1 MIDGVYIYRKG
12 GEVIGSPLPAFDDLF
27 LQIESDNT
35 AAGLYFIV
43 DFVNIDS
50 NKKVTIKLYPKIG
63 YNEVETYI
71 SQILR
76 NLFDKNFYFFNLNIK
91 VKEYDESGYVNNLI
105 MSFIVIPSIYNSYI
119 PPIKDYFFYYYQ
131 STADY
136 DILSKIGIF
145 VYKCETGDEL
155 DDSININHN
164 LNKICIRDEGGV
176 FHRIMTITHK
186 QVCEPLLK
194 LKYLNLHTGYYDKFS
209 GWYIKQDTV
218 NVEKQ
223 IYNKQV
229 LGDMGTRQA
238 LPELTDE
245 FNLISYDL
253 PIDQANYIAKSII
266 MSPKTYL
273 IDTNNNEVECV
284 VMNKNYT
291 DALNVVNVF
300 ANINLNIKL

>member
-1 MIDGVYIYRKG
+1 MIQGVYVYRKG

-27 LQIESDNT
+27 LQIDSDNT

-63 YNEVETYI
+63 QNIVETYI

-76 NLFDKNFYFFNLNIK
+76 NLLNSDFDGYTLNLEA
-91 VKEYDESGYVNNLI
+91 KEYDETGYVSDFF
-105 MSFIVIPSIYNSYI
+105 MEFIVIPSIYNSYI
-119 PPIKDYFFYYYQ
+119 PPIKDYFFYYYDG
-131 STADY
+131 ADY
-136 DILSKIGIF
+136 DKFSKIKLQ
-145 VYKCETGDEL
+145 VWYN
-155 DDSININHN
+155 DSFLSMSDIINITTS
-164 LNKICIRDEGGV
+164 LNNIYKRKPDLSFEK
-176 FHRIMTITHK
+176 IMTITHK
-186 QVCEPLLK
+186 QVCEPLYK
-194 LKYLNLHTGYYDKFS
+194 IRYLNLHTGYYDEFS

-223 IYNKQV
+223 IYNRQK

-245 FNLISYDL
+245 FILISYDL

-266 MSPKTYL
+266 TSPKTFL
-273 IDTNNNEVECV
+273 IDPNNNEVECV

-291 DALNVVNVF
+291 NALSVVNVF
-300 ANINLNIKL
+300 ANINLNVKL

>member
-1 MIDGVYIYRKG
+1 MIQGVYVYRKG
-12 GEVIGSPLPAFDDLF
+12 GEVIGTPLPAFDDLF

-43 DFVNIDS
+43 DFLNEDS
-50 NKKVTIKLYPKIG
+50 SKKVTIKLYPKIG

-91 VKEYDESGYVNNLI
+91 VKEYDENGYVSDFF
-105 MSFIVIPSIYNSYI
+105 MQFVVIPSIYNSFL
-119 PPIKDYFFYYYQ
+119 PPLKNYYFYYYNG
-131 STADY
+131 ADY
-136 DILSKIGIF
+136 DILTK
-145 VYKCETGDEL
+145 TGLKLYNYYTQDEL
-155 DDSININHN
+155 DDSVTIDTN
-164 LNKICIRDEGGV
+164 LKKIEKYNGEVI
-176 FHRIMTITHK
+176 TLTHK

-194 LKYLNLHTGYYDKFS
+194 LKYLNLHTGYYDTFG

-218 NVEKQ
+218 NIEKQ
-223 IYNKQV
+223 IYNRQK

-245 FNLISYDL
+245 FTLISYDL
-253 PIDQANYIAKSII
+253 PVDQANYIAKNII

-273 IDTNNNEVECV
+273 IDTNENEVECV
-284 VMNKNYT
+284 VMNKTHT
-291 DALNVVNVF
+291 DALSVVNVF

>member
-1 MIDGVYIYRKG
+1 MIQGVYIYRKG

-27 LQIESDNT
+27 LQIDSDNT
-35 AAGLYFIV
+35 SAGLYFV
-43 DFVNIDS
+43 VEFLNIDN
-50 NKKVTIKLYPKIG
+50 NKKVSIKLYPKIG

-71 SQILR
+71 SQIL
-76 NLFDKNFYFFNLNIK
+76 KNFFNEYFVSYTLLTTA
-91 VKEYDESGYVNNLI
+91 KEYDESGYVGSASVQLT
-105 MSFIVIPSIYNSYI
+105 VIPSIYNSFL
-119 PPIKDYFFYYYQ
+119 PPLKNYYFYYYNG
-131 STADY
+131 ADY
-136 DILSKIGIF
+136 DILSSRGITLYDDDFNELSDEISITTTLNNIYKETLDPPFKKII
-145 VYKCETGDEL
+145 
-155 DDSININHN
+155 
-164 LNKICIRDEGGV
+164 
-176 FHRIMTITHK
+176 TITHK

-194 LKYLNLHTGYYDKFS
+194 LKYLNLHTGYYDEFG

-245 FNLISYDL
+245 FILISYDL

-291 DALNVVNVF
+291 DALSVVNVF
-300 ANINLNIKL
+300 ANINLNVKL

>member
-1 MIDGVYIYRKG
+1 MIQGVYVYRKG

-27 LQIESDNT
+27 LQIDSDNT
-35 AAGLYFIV
+35 SAGLYFVV
-43 DFVNIDS
+43 DFVNEYS
-50 NKKVTIKLYPKIG
+50 GKKVTIKLYPKIG
-63 YNEVETYI
+63 QNTVETYI

-76 NLFDKNFYFFNLNIK
+76 NLFNADFDYFTLNIT
-91 VKEYDESGYVNNLI
+91 VKEYDETGYVRDFF
-105 MSFIVIPSIYNSYI
+105 MQFTAIPSFYNSYI
-119 PPIKDYFFYYYQ
+119 PPIKNYFFYYYDG
-131 STADY
+131 ADY
-136 DILSKIGIF
+136 DILTK
-145 VYKCETGDEL
+145 TGLKWYYYFTQDEL
-155 DDSININHN
+155 DDSVTINTN
-164 LNKICIRDEGGV
+164 LTKIKKYNSEVIT
-176 FHRIMTITHK
+176 FTHK

-194 LKYLNLHTGYYDKFS
+194 LKYLNLHTGYYDTFG

-223 IYNKQV
+223 IYNRQK

-245 FNLISYDL
+245 FILISYDL

-273 IDTNNNEVECV
+273 IDTNGNEMECV

-300 ANINLNIKL
+300 ANINLNVKL

>member
-1 MIDGVYIYRKG
+1 MIQEVNFCRKD

-35 AAGLYFIV
+35 AAGLYFVV
-43 DFVNIDS
+43 DFVYEQS
-50 NKKVTIKLYPKIG
+50 GKKVTIKLYPKIG
-63 YNEVETYI
+63 YTAVETYI
-71 SQILR
+71 SQILK
-76 NLFDKNFYFFNLNIK
+76 NLFNKDFDSFTLNII
-91 VKEYDESGYVNNLI
+91 VKEYDESEYIGSLVKD
-105 MSFIVIPSIYNSYI
+105 FTVIPSFYDRFL
-119 PPIKDYFFYYYQ
+119 PLIKDYFFYYYD
-131 STADY
+131 SADY
-136 DILSKIGIF
+136 DSFSKKNILTWYNDNF
-145 VYKCETGDEL
+145 VSMSDI
-155 DDSININHN
+155 INITTS
-164 LNKICIRDEGGV
+164 LNNIYKRKLDLSFEK
-176 FHRIMTITHK
+176 IMTITHK

-194 LKYLNLHTGYYDKFS
+194 LKYLNLHTGYYDEFG

-223 IYNKQV
+223 IYNRQK

-245 FNLISYDL
+245 FILISYDL

-266 MSPKTYL
+266 MSPKTFL
-273 IDTNNNEVECV
+273 IDTNGNEVECV

-291 DALNVVNVF
+291 DALSVVNVF

>member
-1 MIDGVYIYRKG
+1 MIQGVYFCRKD

-35 AAGLYFIV
+35 AAGLYFVV
-43 DFVNIDS
+43 DFLNVDS

-63 YNEVETYI
+63 YTAVETYI

-76 NLFDKNFYFFNLNIK
+76 NLFDKNFYFFNLNINA
-91 VKEYDESGYVNNLI
+91 KEYDENGYVSDFF
-105 MSFIVIPSIYNSYI
+105 MQFVVIPSIYNSFL
-119 PPIKDYFFYYYQ
+119 PPLKNYYFYYYNG
-131 STADY
+131 ADY
-136 DILSKIGIF
+136 DILTK
-145 VYKCETGDEL
+145 TGLKWYNYYTQDEL
-155 DDSININHN
+155 DDSVTIDTNLTKIKKYNGDTIN
-164 LNKICIRDEGGV
+164 
-176 FHRIMTITHK
+176 FTHK

-194 LKYLNLHTGYYDKFS
+194 LKYLNLHTGYYDEFG

-223 IYNKQV
+223 IYNRQK

-245 FNLISYDL
+245 FILISYDL

-266 MSPKTYL
+266 MSPKTFL
-273 IDTNNNEVECV
+273 IDTNGNEVECV

-291 DALNVVNVF
+291 DALSVVNVF

>member
-1 MIDGVYIYRKG
+1 MIQGVYIFRKD

-43 DFVNIDS
+43 DFVNKDS

-76 NLFDKNFYFFNLNIK
+76 NLFDNIFFNYRLEIK

-119 PPIKDYFFYYYQ
+119 PPIKDYFFYYYDG
-131 STADY
+131 ADY
-136 DILSKIGIF
+136 DILSSRGITLYDDDFNELSDEISITTTLNNIYKETLDPPFKKII
-145 VYKCETGDEL
+145 
-155 DDSININHN
+155 
-164 LNKICIRDEGGV
+164 
-176 FHRIMTITHK
+176 TITHK
-186 QVCEPLLK
+186 QVCEPLYK
-194 LKYLNLHTGYYDKFS
+194 IRYLNLHTGYYDIFG

-245 FNLISYDL
+245 FILISYDL

-291 DALNVVNVF
+291 NALSVVNVF
-300 ANINLNIKL
+300 ANINLNVKL

>member
-1 MIDGVYIYRKG
+1 MIQGVYFCRKD

-76 NLFDKNFYFFNLNIK
+76 NLFDNIFFNYRLEIT
-91 VKEYDESGYVNNLI
+91 VKEYDESGYVNNFDML
-105 MSFIVIPSIYNSYI
+105 FAAIPSIYNSYL
-119 PPIKDYFFYYYQ
+119 PSIKNYYFYYYD
-131 STADY
+131 SIDY
-136 DILSKIGIF
+136 DILSSRGITLYDDDFNELSDEISITTTLNNIYKETLDPPFKKII
-145 VYKCETGDEL
+145 
-155 DDSININHN
+155 
-164 LNKICIRDEGGV
+164 
-176 FHRIMTITHK
+176 TITRK
-186 QVCEPLLK
+186 QVCEPLYK
-194 LKYLNLHTGYYDKFS
+194 IRYLNLHTGYYDIFG
-209 GWYIKQDTV
+209 GWYLKQDTI

-238 LPELTDE
+238 LPELDNE

-266 MSPKTYL
+266 MSPKTFL
-273 IDTNNNEVECV
+273 IDTNGNEMECV

-300 ANINLNIKL
+300 ANINLNVKL

>member
-35 AAGLYFIV
+35 SAGLYFIV

-63 YNEVETYI
+63 QNIVETYI
-71 SQILR
+71 SQILK
-76 NLFDKNFYFFNLNIK
+76 NLFNKDFDSFTLNIIA
-91 VKEYDESGYVNNLI
+91 KEYDENGYVGSASVQLT
-105 MSFIVIPSIYNSYI
+105 VIPSIYNSFL
-119 PPIKDYFFYYYQ
+119 PPLKNYYFYYY
-131 STADY
+131 SASDF
-136 DILSKIGIF
+136 DNFSKIGGITWYNDSHVALTDQVAINSSLKNIYKKVGT
-145 VYKCETGDEL
+145 VYE
-155 DDSININHN
+155 
-164 LNKICIRDEGGV
+164 KIIRI
-176 FHRIMTITHK
+176 HHK
-186 QVCEPLLK
+186 QVCEPLWK
-194 LKYLNLHTGYYDKFS
+194 IQYLNLHTGYNDRFS
-209 GWYIKQDTV
+209 GWYLKQDTI

-223 IYNKQV
+223 IYNRQN
-229 LGDMGTRQA
+229 LGDTGTRQA
-238 LPELTDE
+238 LPELDDE
-245 FNLISYDL
+245 ITLISYDL

-291 DALNVVNVF
+291 NALSVVNVF

>member
-1 MIDGVYIYRKG
+1 VYPR
-12 GEVIGSPLPAFDDLF
+12 
-27 LQIESDNT
+27 
-35 AAGLYFIV
+35 
-43 DFVNIDS
+43 
-50 NKKVTIKLYPKIG
+50 
-63 YNEVETYI
+63 
-71 SQILR
+71 
-76 NLFDKNFYFFNLNIK
+76 
-91 VKEYDESGYVNNLI
+91 
-105 MSFIVIPSIYNSYI
+105 IYNSFLPEI
-119 PPIKDYFFYYYQ
+119 SDYYYYYY
-131 STADY
+131 SASDF
-136 DILSKIGIF
+136 DKFSKIDGITWYNDSHVALTDQVAINSSLKNIYKKVGT
-145 VYKCETGDEL
+145 VYE
-155 DDSININHN
+155 
-164 LNKICIRDEGGV
+164 KIIRI
-176 FHRIMTITHK
+176 HHK

-194 LKYLNLHTGYYDKFS
+194 LKYLNLHTGYYDTFG

-245 FNLISYDL
+245 FILISYDL

-291 DALNVVNVF
+291 NALSVVNVF

>member
-1 MIDGVYIYRKG
+1 MIQGVYVYRKG

-35 AAGLYFIV
+35 AAGLYFV
-43 DFVNIDS
+43 VEFLNEYS
-50 NKKVTIKLYPKIG
+50 GKKVTIKLYPKIG
-63 YNEVETYI
+63 QNIVETYI

-76 NLFDKNFYFFNLNIK
+76 NLFNKDFDSFTLNIIA
-91 VKEYDESGYVNNLI
+91 KEYDESGYIGSYGEDV
-105 MSFIVIPSIYNSYI
+105 SVTPSIYNSYL
-119 PPIKDYFFYYYQ
+119 PPIKNYFFYYYDG
-131 STADY
+131 ADY
-136 DILSKIGIF
+136 DMLTKIGLAW
-145 VYKCETGDEL
+145 YHYPSYDEL
-155 DDSININHN
+155 DDSVTINTN
-164 LNKICIRDEGGV
+164 LTKIEKYNGETIV
-176 FHRIMTITHK
+176 FTHK

-194 LKYLNLHTGYYDKFS
+194 LKYLNLHTGYYDEFG

-223 IYNKQV
+223 IYNRQV

-245 FNLISYDL
+245 FILISYDL
-253 PIDQANYIAKSII
+253 PVDQANYIAKSII

-291 DALNVVNVF
+291 DALSVVNVF

>member
-1 MIDGVYIYRKG
+1 MIQGVYIYRKG

-27 LQIESDNT
+27 LQIDSDNT
-35 AAGLYFIV
+35 SAGLYFV
-43 DFVNIDS
+43 VEFLNIDN
-50 NKKVTIKLYPKIG
+50 NKKVSIKLYPKIG

-71 SQILR
+71 SQIL
-76 NLFDKNFYFFNLNIK
+76 KNFFNEYFVSYTLLTTA
-91 VKEYDESGYVNNLI
+91 KEYDESGYVGSASVQLT
-105 MSFIVIPSIYNSYI
+105 VIPSIYNSFL
-119 PPIKDYFFYYYQ
+119 PPLKNYYFYYYNG
-131 STADY
+131 ADY
-136 DILSKIGIF
+136 DILSSRGITLYDDDFNELSDEISITTTLNNIYKETLDPPFKKII
-145 VYKCETGDEL
+145 
-155 DDSININHN
+155 
-164 LNKICIRDEGGV
+164 
-176 FHRIMTITHK
+176 TITHK

-194 LKYLNLHTGYYDKFS
+194 LKYLNLHTGYYDEFG

-245 FNLISYDL
+245 FILISYDL

-273 IDTNNNEVECV
+273 IDTNNKEVECV

-291 DALNVVNVF
+291 DALSVVNVF
-300 ANINLNIKL
+300 ANINLNVKL

>member
-1 MIDGVYIYRKG
+1 MIQGVYIYRKG

-27 LQIESDNT
+27 LQIDSDNT

-76 NLFDKNFYFFNLNIK
+76 NLFNEDFDYFTLNIT
-91 VKEYDESGYVNNLI
+91 VKEYDENGYVSDFF
-105 MSFIVIPSIYNSYI
+105 MQFIAIPSIYKSYL
-119 PPIKDYFFYYYQ
+119 PPIKDYYFYYY
-131 STADY
+131 SASDF
-136 DILSKIGIF
+136 DKFSKIDGITWYNDSHVALTDQVAINSSLKNIYKKVGT
-145 VYKCETGDEL
+145 VYE
-155 DDSININHN
+155 
-164 LNKICIRDEGGV
+164 KIIRI
-176 FHRIMTITHK
+176 HHK

-194 LKYLNLHTGYYDKFS
+194 LKYLNLHTGYYDEFV
-209 GWYIKQDTV
+209 GWYIKQDTI

-245 FNLISYDL
+245 FILISYDL

-266 MSPKTYL
+266 MSPKTNL
-273 IDTNNNEVECV
+273 IDTNNNVVECV

-300 ANINLNIKL
+300 ANINLNVKL